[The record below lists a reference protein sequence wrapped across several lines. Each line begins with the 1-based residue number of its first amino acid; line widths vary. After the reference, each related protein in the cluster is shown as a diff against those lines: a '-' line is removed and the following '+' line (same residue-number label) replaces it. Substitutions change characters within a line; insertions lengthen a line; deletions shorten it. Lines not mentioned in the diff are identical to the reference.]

1 MKRYRFPMRVFIT
14 FSALLVG
21 LAVPAAAQ
29 EPADGP
35 QRIFRDAFI
44 DNLVGEWRL
53 VRQIR
58 GRDVENAV
66 SADWVLNHQFLRIH
80 MKDVAEPPTY
90 EALVYIGYQHA
101 DQRYMVHWLDV
112 YGGKFSGIGYGKRVG
127 DSIPFVFQYDDG
139 PFYNSFKWDARTE
152 SWTFTMESV
161 GKDGKREL
169 FAVDTLRRN

>member
-1 MKRYRFPMRVFIT
+1 MKRYRSPMGAYFA
-14 FSALLVG
+14 ALLVI

-35 QRIFRDAFI
+35 QRIFHDAFI

-58 GRDVENAV
+58 GHDVENTV
-66 SADWVLNHQFLRIH
+66 SAGWVLNHQFLRIH

-101 DQRYMVHWLDV
+101 DQRYVVQWLDV
-112 YGGKFSGIGYGKRVG
+112 YGGKFSAIGYGKRVG
-127 DSIPFVFQYDDG
+127 DSIAFVLQYDDG
-139 PFYNSFKWDARTE
+139 PFYNTFKWDARTE
-152 SWTFTMESV
+152 SWTFTMESS

>member
-1 MKRYRFPMRVFIT
+1 MTGYRFRMRAILA
-14 FSALLVG
+14 ALVL
-21 LAVPAAAQ
+21 LATIPAAAQ

-35 QRIFRDAFI
+35 NRIFRDAFI

-53 VRQIR
+53 MRQIR
-58 GRDVENAV
+58 GREVENTV

-80 MKDVAEPPTY
+80 MKDVADPPTY

-101 DQRYMVHWLDV
+101 DQRYVVHWLDV
-112 YGGKFSGIGYGKRVG
+112 YGGKFSAIGYGKRVG
-127 DSIPFVFQYDDG
+127 DTIPFVFQYDDG
-139 PFYNSFKWDARTE
+139 PFYNTFKWDARTE
-152 SWTFTMESV
+152 SWTLTMEAT

>member
-1 MKRYRFPMRVFIT
+1 MTSYRFRMRAMLA
-14 FSALLVG
+14 ALML
-21 LAVPAAAQ
+21 LAMMPAAAQ

-35 QRIFRDAFI
+35 NRSFRDPFI

-58 GRDVENAV
+58 GRDIESSV

-80 MKDVAEPPTY
+80 MKDVADPPTY

-101 DQRYMVHWLDV
+101 DQRYVVHWLDV
-112 YGGKFSGIGYGKRVG
+112 YGGKFSAIGHGKRVG
-127 DSIPFVFQYDDG
+127 DTIAFVFQYDEG
-139 PFYNSFKWDARTE
+139 PFYNTFKWDARTE
-152 SWTFTMESV
+152 SWTFTMEAS
-161 GKDGKREL
+161 GKDGKREP